1 LIADLLGLIGIG
13 IVASLTLLIA
23 VRWPSAGTIL
33 WVALAARVAVLLLG
47 YYLIP
52 LPDSGADATSFER
65 VAWEWSH
72 GGFFEALGHF
82 TGPSSYFISWI
93 LSVLYS
99 VTGRSM
105 LMAQSVSLLFGMGT
119 VWVGWLLA
127 RRLWD
132 VRAASKAGWCLAL
145 FPTLVLYSA
154 LTMREAYIWF
164 FLLVA
169 LYGVVGWARCGG
181 IKPIVVA
188 IAGFIGATF
197 FHGAMIVGAVA
208 FAFIVGLSST
218 RRLLRALSRSRVHL
232 FSAVMAVSAAAGIA
246 LFVSGA
252 ISVPKIGTFERAI
265 DADRLIAM
273 NESRTRG
280 SGGEE
285 GASYPQ
291 WTVPNSAAEL
301 LYKGPIRAV
310 YFAFSP
316 FPWDVRSARHLIGLF
331 DAFLYMALIFLIWRN
346 RKAVWAD
353 RASRT
358 VVLVLAAYLL
368 VFGVAIGNFGTGIRH
383 RAKFVAVL
391 IALAA
396 PKLRGFRFRE
406 DYRYPQ
412 RLPQEELITAD
423 RR

>member
-1 LIADLLGLIGIG
+1 M
-13 IVASLTLLIA
+13 
-23 VRWPSAGTIL
+23 
-33 WVALAARVAVLLLG
+33 VALVVRVAAILVG
-47 YYLIP
+47 YFVAP
-52 LPDSGADATSFER
+52 LPDSGADARSFESR
-65 VAWEWSH
+65 AWEWSQ

-82 TGPSSYFISWI
+82 TGPNSYFISWI

-99 VTGRSM
+99 VADRSL

-119 VWVGWLLA
+119 VWMGWLLTRA
-127 RRLWD
+127 LWGER
-132 VRAASKAGWCLAL
+132 VAGKAGWVLAL
-145 FPTLVLYSA
+145 FPTLILYSA
-154 LTMREAYIWF
+154 LTMREAYIQF
-164 FLLVA
+164 FLLTA
-169 LYGVVGWARCGG
+169 LYGVVGWARSGG
-181 IKPIVVA
+181 MKPVVVA

-197 FHGAMIVGAVA
+197 FHGAMIVGAIV
-208 FAFIVGLSST
+208 FVFIVGLSST
-218 RRLLRALSRSRVHL
+218 RRLLRALLRNRVHL
-232 FSAVMAVSAAAGIA
+232 FSAAMAISAAVGIS

-273 NESRTRG
+273 TESSTRGG

-301 LYKGPIRAV
+301 LYKGPIRVV
-310 YFAFSP
+310 YFTFSP

-331 DAFLYMALIFLIWRN
+331 DAFLYMGLIFLIWRN

-353 RASRT
+353 RASRS

-368 VFGVAIGNFGTGIRH
+368 VFGLAIGNFGTGIRH

-396 PKLRGFRFRE
+396 PKLKGFRLRGG
-406 DYRYPQ
+406 DRYRPP
-412 RLPQEELITAD
+412 LPQEELMTAD
-423 RR
+423 RQ